1 MGLKIRKL
9 RVDKGSW
16 NDLIDAAYTNYK
28 EHGRESIRDAF
39 TEAVADKVLQRYQV
53 KIAAGFRRAGVE
65 IEDGEPLTAEKLV
78 TIIQDRTGLDIQHL
92 SPEGVTTAVDKLLA
106 ERLSALMGVT
116 VTTVFDRD
124 AMMAAMEESV
134 KQAIRDGRA
143 AEFIGKHAM
152 SAARRF
158 ATFKRRGVESPEDH
172 RRIMLAWYQKKY
184 RRTHRLV
191 WDTQGAGGGG
201 GDGGGQMGPGE
212 E

>member
-16 NDLIDAAYTNYK
+16 NDLIDAAYENYK
-28 EHGRESIRDAF
+28 ERGRESIKEAF
-39 TEAVADKVLQRYQV
+39 SEAIADKVLQRYQV

-65 IEDGEPLTAEKLV
+65 IEDGEPLTAEKLL
-78 TIIQDRTGLDIQHL
+78 TIIKDRTGLEINNL
-92 SPEGVTTAVDKLLA
+92 SPEGVMSAVDRLLS
-106 ERLSALMGVT
+106 ERLSAAMGVT
-116 VTTVFDRD
+116 VTTVFDRQ
-124 AMMAAMEESV
+124 AMIAAMDESV

-152 SAARRF
+152 RAARKY
-158 ATFKRRGVESPEDH
+158 ATFKRRGIESPEDH

-191 WDTQGAGGGG
+191 WDTQAGSGGGG
-201 GDGGGQMGPGE
+201 E
-212 E
+212 S

>member
-16 NDLIDAAYTNYK
+16 NDLIDAAYENYK
-28 EHGRESIRDAF
+28 ARGRESIKEAF
-39 TEAVADKVLQRYQV
+39 SEAIADKVLQRYQV

-65 IEDGEPLTAEKLV
+65 IEDGEPLTAEKLL
-78 TIIQDRTGLDIQHL
+78 TIIKDRTGLEINNL
-92 SPEGVTTAVDKLLA
+92 SPEGVMSAVDRLLS
-106 ERLSALMGVT
+106 ERLSAAMGVT
-116 VTTVFDRD
+116 VTTVFDRQ

-152 SAARRF
+152 RAARKY
-158 ATFKRRGVESPEDH
+158 ATFKRRGIESPEDH

-191 WDTQGAGGGG
+191 WDTQAGGGG
-201 GDGGGQMGPGE
+201 GGE
-212 E
+212 S

>member
-16 NDLIDAAYTNYK
+16 NDLIDAAYENYK
-28 EHGRESIRDAF
+28 ARGRESIKEAF
-39 TEAVADKVLQRYQV
+39 SEAIADKVLQRYQV

-65 IEDGEPLTAEKLV
+65 IEDGEPLTAEKLL
-78 TIIQDRTGLDIQHL
+78 TIIKDRTGLEINNL
-92 SPEGVTTAVDKLLA
+92 SPEGVMSAVDRLLS
-106 ERLSALMGVT
+106 ERLSAAMGVT
-116 VTTVFDRD
+116 VTTVFDRQ
-124 AMMAAMEESV
+124 AMMAAMDESV

-152 SAARRF
+152 RAARKY
-158 ATFKRRGVESPEDH
+158 ATFKRRGIESPEDH

-191 WDTQGAGGGG
+191 WD
-201 GDGGGQMGPGE
+201 
-212 E
+212 

>member
-16 NDLIDAAYTNYK
+16 NDLIDAAYEHYK
-28 EHGRESIRDAF
+28 ERGRESIKEAF
-39 TEAVADKVLQRYQV
+39 SEAVADKVLQRYQV

-65 IEDGEPLTAEKLV
+65 IEDGEPLTAEKLL
-78 TIIQDRTGLDIQHL
+78 TIIKDRTGLEINNLTPD
-92 SPEGVTTAVDKLLA
+92 GVMSAVDRLLA
-106 ERLSALMGVT
+106 ERLSEALGVT
-116 VTTVFDRD
+116 VTTVFDRQ

-152 SAARRF
+152 RAARQY
-158 ATFKRRGVESPEDH
+158 ATFKRRGIESPEDH

-191 WDTQGAGGGG
+191 WD
-201 GDGGGQMGPGE
+201 
-212 E
+212 

>member
-16 NDLIDAAYTNYK
+16 NDLIDAAYEHYK
-28 EHGRESIRDAF
+28 ERGRESIKEAF
-39 TEAVADKVLQRYQV
+39 SEAIADKVLQRYQV

-65 IEDGEPLTAEKLV
+65 IEDGEPLTAEKLL
-78 TIIQDRTGLDIQHL
+78 TIIKDRTGLDINNL
-92 SPEGVTTAVDKLLA
+92 TPDGVMSAVDRLLA
-106 ERLSALMGVT
+106 ERLSAALGVT
-116 VTTVFDRD
+116 VTTVFDRQ

-143 AEFIGKHAM
+143 AEFIGAQAM
-152 SAARRF
+152 RAARKY
-158 ATFKRRGVESPEDH
+158 ATFKRRGIESPEDH

-191 WDTQGAGGGG
+191 WD
-201 GDGGGQMGPGE
+201 
-212 E
+212 

>member
-16 NDLIDAAYTNYK
+16 NDLIDAAYENYK
-28 EHGRESIRDAF
+28 ARGRESIKEAF
-39 TEAVADKVLQRYQV
+39 SEAIADKVLQRYQV

-65 IEDGEPLTAEKLV
+65 IEDGEPLTAEKLL
-78 TIIQDRTGLDIQHL
+78 TIIKDRTGLEINTL
-92 SPEGVTTAVDKLLA
+92 SPEGVMSAVDRLLS
-106 ERLSALMGVT
+106 ERLSEALGVT
-116 VTTVFDRD
+116 VTTVFDRQ

-152 SAARRF
+152 RAARQY
-158 ATFKRRGVESPEDH
+158 ATFKRRGIESPEDH

-191 WDTQGAGGGG
+191 WD
-201 GDGGGQMGPGE
+201 
-212 E
+212 

>member
-16 NDLIDAAYTNYK
+16 NDLIDAAYENYK
-28 EHGRESIRDAF
+28 ARGRESIKEAF
-39 TEAVADKVLQRYQV
+39 SEAIADKVLQRYQV

-65 IEDGEPLTAEKLV
+65 IEDGEPLTAEKLL
-78 TIIQDRTGLDIQHL
+78 TIIKDRTGLEINNL
-92 SPEGVTTAVDKLLA
+92 SPEGVMSAVDRLLS
-106 ERLSALMGVT
+106 ERLSAAMGVT
-116 VTTVFDRD
+116 VTTVFDRQ
-124 AMMAAMEESV
+124 AMMEAMEESV

-152 SAARRF
+152 RAARKY
-158 ATFKRRGVESPEDH
+158 ATFKRRGIESPEDH

-191 WDTQGAGGGG
+191 WDTQAGGGG
-201 GDGGGQMGPGE
+201 GGGGGGE
-212 E
+212 P